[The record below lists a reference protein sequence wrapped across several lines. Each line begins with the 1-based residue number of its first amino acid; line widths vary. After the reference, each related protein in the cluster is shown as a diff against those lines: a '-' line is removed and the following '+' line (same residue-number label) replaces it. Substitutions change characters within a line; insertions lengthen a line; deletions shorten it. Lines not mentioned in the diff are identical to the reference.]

1 MSEAMNQKI
10 QKDFDRI
17 ALLEQPMWNHN
28 SHYHRFLL
36 KQLASHCDNILEIG
50 CGTGNLSRLL
60 AQRADRVTAIDLSPK
75 MIEIAKQQS
84 QDYAN
89 IDFQVADILTWEFPA
104 KQFDAI
110 VSIATFHHLP
120 IERLLPKLK
129 IALTSG
135 GKLVVI
141 DLLDNEGIQGILND
155 SIAIPLNWIFHAFKN
170 RNNKPTIEAR
180 TVWKEHLRTDKYL
193 TRSQVQYIYKNSLT
207 GANVKVHLFWH
218 YSIVWE
224 KL

>member
-1 MSEAMNQKI
+1 MSETMNQKI

-36 KQLASHCDNILEIG
+36 KQLTLHCDNILEIG
-50 CGTGNLSRLL
+50 CGTGKLSRLL

-89 IDFQVADILTWEFPA
+89 INFQVADILKWRFPVS
-104 KQFDAI
+104 QFDAI

-120 IERLLPKLK
+120 LERLLPNLE
-129 IALTSG
+129 IALKPG
-135 GKLVVI
+135 GKLIVL
-141 DLLDNEGIQGILND
+141 DLLENEGIQGIVNNA
-155 SIAIPLNWIFHAFKN
+155 IAIPLNWLFQICRN
-170 RNNKPTIEAR
+170 RGFRPTRETVEAWR
-180 TVWKEHLRTDKYL
+180 EHLRTDKYL
-193 TRSQVQYIYKNSLT
+193 TQSQVQYIYKNLLT
-207 GANVKVHLFWH
+207 GANVKIHLFWR
-218 YSIVWE
+218 YSIVWK

>member
-104 KQFDAI
+104 K
-110 VSIATFHHLP
+110 
-120 IERLLPKLK
+120 
-129 IALTSG
+129 
-135 GKLVVI
+135 
-141 DLLDNEGIQGILND
+141 
-155 SIAIPLNWIFHAFKN
+155 
-170 RNNKPTIEAR
+170 
-180 TVWKEHLRTDKYL
+180 
-193 TRSQVQYIYKNSLT
+193 
-207 GANVKVHLFWH
+207 
-218 YSIVWE
+218 
-224 KL
+224 